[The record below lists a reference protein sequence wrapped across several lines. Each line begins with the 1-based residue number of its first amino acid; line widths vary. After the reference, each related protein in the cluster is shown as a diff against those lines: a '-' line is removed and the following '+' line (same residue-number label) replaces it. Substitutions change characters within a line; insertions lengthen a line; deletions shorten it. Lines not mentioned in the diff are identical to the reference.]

1 MKYSFEV
8 RQMLLENA
16 TRKCQ
21 MGIYI
26 KNMEFKKDADTWAER
41 IAAGF
46 HVKSAFPVKNTYMY
60 CHTLDMC
67 FFYDINMVPT
77 VTYAG
82 YMQDRAKDTLA
93 LPQAFEKAA
102 EVLGTMWEVK
112 VDYDKEI
119 RHDRSQRNT

>member
-1 MKYSFEV
+1 MKYSLEV
-8 RQMLLENA
+8 RAMLLEKA
-16 TRKCQ
+16 MGKCKLDSHVRNLE
-21 MGIYI
+21 Y
-26 KNMEFKKDADTWAER
+26 KKDASTWAER
-41 IAAGF
+41 IATRF
-46 HVKSAFPVKNTYMY
+46 HVKGGLPVKNTYMH
-60 CHTLDMC
+60 CNTLDMC
-67 FFYDINMVPT
+67 FFYDISMVPT